1 MWIERLEVIGFG
13 NLTGQRIE
21 FDKTKVNIILEPNE
35 YGKSTIAEAIWAI
48 LYDYPPGEGPPA
60 DNGNGKPGQPGHAK
74 QPLSG
79 AGFKGYLDL
88 NIDGRRLRV
97 IRDFI
102 ERSVKVL
109 DLSKDLGR
117 AQSDVTGEFVT
128 GTDQGSDVGLLLTGM
143 GRDLFRSTCL
153 VGQRELDKLPF
164 GGDRSLSSLL
174 LHVAD
179 SAGTSTTAAA
189 AIERLTALLDDFPY
203 RGKTYKMSEL
213 LTGLQTGRE
222 MLQERLSQL
231 ESEKNNVSKDMVRL
245 TEYDSQ
251 LVDKSKH
258 VTAEEYFQLC
268 LEVGELDN
276 RLMKAQE
283 RIYKVESLRA
293 SLGELG
299 NFEQFPISRLRT
311 VEEIWTKRTAR
322 LDDMTRLMGEIE
334 VKEAEA
340 RERDLAFRERSEGL
354 SEFTIEDAQA
364 LFSLGK
370 TLQTVFQELD
380 DIRHRR
386 ENEINRVRSSG
397 VNLETLSG
405 TRRSLLALESK
416 DLDDAHVYHAMITN
430 ARDKIS
436 EHQRS
441 AWRARTKIDEIDEQ
455 RTHWIGLCRNAAM
468 IEGLVLV
475 VSGALLATQIMAMH
489 RNLGDILVF
498 IAGVVFCIAAVL
510 TSITVAFLY
519 YWHSVYF
526 RDEEEE
532 FLEEEEKQSLSAQD
546 LQRKILTLEQ
556 RMEILAKKAGVA
568 HGGELVRCIQEYA
581 TAAAQLKDLDVIEQM
596 WASRDGHAQ
605 KLINETH
612 MYFRKANRGG
622 EVTPRSALELAD
634 AIIRFQDDYRQLQAQ
649 NSMLEH
655 KKSELRFLHD
665 EVRDMDRVLHEEFR
679 RARVDTYQSID
690 IGYAN
695 YMHLIDAYRR
705 WELASGELAL
715 IESETTSDM
724 VPDELPKMIE
734 RLEGKR
740 SDVWERM
747 QEIIIRNPQIAL
759 MKPPVQDSMV
769 SSIGREITTMK
780 NSLETLRHER
790 ESLSMHIRAATKNY
804 DSFYLKTMEELETL
818 DRDIET
824 LKQTQ
829 ASIRLAV
836 DTFKRLAEQTHAAWA
851 KKLTEISREML
862 RYLGTDYE
870 SLEFDANLRLTV
882 RRKGM
887 RDSLGDWQLVNQV
900 SGGVREQVHLL
911 ARMAVARFL
920 SKDLSLPIVL
930 DEPFSEFDDERFT
943 RIMKFLL
950 ASMLKNN
957 QIILFSCHQQ
967 RHKWLLSQLDLR
979 ERDQVHFCHL
989 ESLKSDSATAARR

>member
-13 NLTGQRIE
+13 NLTGQKIE

-48 LYDYPPGEGPPA
+48 LYDYPPLETA
-60 DNGNGKPGQPGHAK
+60 SENGNGRPSPK

-79 AGFKGYLDL
+79 AAFKGYLDL

-97 IRDFI
+97 IRDFV

-117 AQSDVTGEFVT
+117 AQSDVTSEFVT
-128 GTDQGSDVGLLLTGM
+128 DTEHGSDVGLLLTGM

-189 AIERLTALLDDFPY
+189 AIERLQSLLDEFPY
-203 RGKTYKMSEL
+203 KGKTYKMAEL
-213 LTGLQTGRE
+213 LSGLQTGRE
-222 MLQERLSQL
+222 MLAERLSQL
-231 ESEKNNVSKDMVRL
+231 ESEKSNVSKDLLRLAELDQQL
-245 TEYDSQ
+245 TE
-251 LVDKSKH
+251 KGKH

-283 RIYKVESLRA
+283 RIYKVENLRA
-293 SLGELG
+293 SLEELG
-299 NFEQFPISRLRT
+299 NFEQFPINRLRT
-311 VEEIWTKRTAR
+311 VEEVWTKRTAR

-334 VKEAEA
+334 HKETEA

-354 SEFTIEDAQA
+354 SIFTIEDAQA

-370 TLQTVFQELD
+370 TLQTVTQE
-380 DIRHRR
+380 IEEIKHRR
-386 ENEINRVRSSG
+386 DGEVNRVRASG

-405 TRRSLLALESK
+405 TRRLLLSLESK

-455 RTHWIGLCRNAAM
+455 RTHWITLCRNAG
-468 IEGLVLV
+468 IVEGLVIGI
-475 VSGALLATQIMAMH
+475 SGLLLGTQLFAMH
-489 RNLGDILVF
+489 KSLGDPPVF
-498 IAGVVFCIAAVL
+498 FSGVVFASFVAFGLV
-510 TSITVAFLY
+510 TAAFLY
-519 YWHSVYF
+519 YWQSVYY
-526 RDEEEE
+526 REEEEE

-546 LQRKILTLEQ
+546 LQRKILSLEQ
-556 RMEILAKKAGVA
+556 RMEVLARKAGVA

-596 WASRDGHAQ
+596 WASRDAHAQ
-605 KLINETH
+605 KLMAE
-612 MYFRKANRGG
+612 MAGYFKRANRGG
-622 EVTPRSALELAD
+622 EVNPRSALELAD
-634 AIIRFQDDYRQLQAQ
+634 HIIRFQDDYRQLQAQ

-665 EVRDMDRVLHEEFR
+665 EVRDMDRVLHEEFM
-679 RARVDTYQSID
+679 RARVETYQSID

-695 YMHLIDAYRR
+695 YMHLIDAFRR
-705 WELASGELAL
+705 WEAARDELTL

-747 QEIIIRNPQIAL
+747 QEIIIRNPEIAL

-769 SSIGREITTMK
+769 SSIGREITSMK
-780 NSLETLRHER
+780 NSLDEMRRER
-790 ESLSMHIRAATKNY
+790 ESLSINIRGATKNY
-804 DSFYLKTMEELETL
+804 DSFYLKTMEELESL
-818 DRDIET
+818 ERDLET
-824 LKQTQ
+824 LTQTQ

-870 SLEFDANLRLTV
+870 SLEFDSNLRLTV

-979 ERDQVHFCHL
+979 ERDQVNICHL
-989 ESLKSDSATAARR
+989 ESLKSDSSATAARR

>member
-48 LYDYPPGEGPPA
+48 LFDYPPIEA
-60 DNGNGKPGQPGHAK
+60 SDNGNGKPGAAK

-79 AGFKGYLDL
+79 AAFKGYLDL

-97 IRDFI
+97 IRDFV

-117 AQSDVTGEFVT
+117 AQSDVTGEFIT
-128 GTDQGSDVGLLLTGM
+128 GTEQASDVGLLLTGM

-189 AIERLTALLDDFPY
+189 AIERLQGLLDDFPY
-203 RGKTYKMSEL
+203 RDKSYKLSEL

-231 ESEKNNVSKDMVRL
+231 ESEKNNVSKDLVRL
-245 TEYDSQ
+245 GELDRA
-251 LVDKSKH
+251 LDDKGKH

-268 LEVGELDN
+268 LEVGDLDS

-283 RIYKVESLRA
+283 RIYKVENLRA
-293 SLGELG
+293 ALSELG
-299 NFEQFPISRLRT
+299 NFEQFPIQRLRT

-334 VKEAEA
+334 NKETEA

-354 SEFTIEDAQA
+354 AEFSIEDAQA

-380 DIRHRR
+380 EIKHKR
-386 ENEINRVRSSG
+386 EAEINRVRASG

-405 TRRSLLALESK
+405 TRKSLLALESK

-455 RTHWIGLCRNAAM
+455 RTHWIALCRNAG
-468 IEGLVLV
+468 ILELV
-475 VSGALLATQIMAMH
+475 VILISGGLMLIQMFALH

-498 IAGVVFCIAAVL
+498 VACMVFCIAAAL
-510 TSITVAFLY
+510 AFITAAFTY
-519 YWHSVYF
+519 YWNSVYF
-526 RDEEEE
+526 LDEEEE

-556 RMEILAKKAGVA
+556 RLEVLAKKAGVA

-581 TAAAQLKDLDVIEQM
+581 TAAAQLKDLDVVEQM
-596 WASRDGHAQ
+596 WHSRDAHAQ
-605 KLINETH
+605 KLIGEIH
-612 MYFRKANRGG
+612 MYFQRANRAID
-622 EVTPRSALELAD
+622 VTPRSALELAD

-649 NSMLEH
+649 NSMMEH

-665 EVRDMDRVLHEEFR
+665 EVRDMDRILHEEFMR
-679 RARVDTYQSID
+679 TRVDAYGSID
-690 IGYAN
+690 LGYAN
-695 YMHLIDAYRR
+695 YMHLIDAFRR

-724 VPDELPKMIE
+724 VPDELPKLIE

-747 QEIIIRNPQIAL
+747 QEIIIRTPEIAL

-769 SSIGREITTMK
+769 SSIGREISSMK
-780 NSLETLRHER
+780 TALEELRHER
-790 ESLSMHIRAATKNY
+790 DKLSMHIRAATKNY

-818 DRDIET
+818 DRDLET
-824 LKQTQ
+824 LLQTQ
-829 ASIRLAV
+829 ASVRLAI
-836 DTFKRLAEQTHAAWA
+836 DTFKRLAEATHSSWA

-862 RYLGTDYE
+862 RYLATDYE

-957 QIILFSCHQQ
+957 QIILLSCHQQ

-979 ERDQVHFCHL
+979 EREQVNFCHL
-989 ESLKSDSATAARR
+989 ESLKADSATQSRDKSLRH